1 MDREIFDRLS
11 PLVTKYRARCL
22 WFLREDFLPNTLE
35 EAFLAL
41 DCIER
46 HGDREAFI
54 EVRRLKTWLSQNFSE
69 TSAS

>member
-1 MDREIFDRLS
+1 MDDEIFERLI
-11 PLVTKYRARCL
+11 PLVTQYRDRCL
-22 WFLREDFLPNTLE
+22 WFLREDFIPNTLK
-35 EAFLAL
+35 EAFFAL

-46 HGDREAFI
+46 YGDREAFI